1 MDARG
6 VLTWRVGRRLSRSK
20 MGMGELIGVDQSGL
34 CAFISVSWM
43 MSMSIVF
50 FFPTTKQTNA
60 QSMNYTAVVLGGV
73 LILSLVWFYL
83 PVYGGVHWFKGP
95 VRTLEVHV
103 SRRKWAAEQ
112 EKVGEERDASQ
123 D

>member
-1 MDARG
+1 MDARS
-6 VLTWRVGRRLSRSK
+6 VFTWRVGQRLSCSK

-50 FFPTTKQTNA
+50 FFPMRKHTNA
-60 QSMNYTAVVLGGV
+60 QGMNYTAVVLGGV
-73 LILSLVWFYL
+73 LILSLVWFYI

-95 VRTLEVHV
+95 VRTVEVDV

-112 EKVGEERDASQ
+112 EKDGEEHDARQ